1 MYPECGPRWQRGAE
15 ATRTPGLLH
24 AMQALYQLSYSP
36 AALNHSTAP
45 AAPPRQARAQPAAGS
60 PPPGAAPGGP
70 PGDSRGESGSGFW
83 PESRSKPRPESGPG
97 SGAESPRGP
106 AGAGPAPSALPA
118 PPPRPRPRRRRRRR
132 PRRTVG
138 VASFGASDTSSPSTA
153 SSSVA
158 SAGPSAGADGSRRR
172 RALWRSASSGAT
184 LTTRRYSCGVAGYP
198 YSSRMSSMISS
209 ATRPSAGR
217 VCRTREPRFAICSR
231 TDGSARD
238 APERRRR
245 RRPPERR
252 APSAPGGVA
261 ACWRPPWGVCF
272 WREPPFLGR
281 AGGSGRLSLPAPREP
296 RSCRPLRRRHGPRR
310 ARGAPTRSTPAPR
323 CGRHGRR
330 SPGNRGAPT
339 GPAGRPRGGTPS
351 RPRHQAAYRSPRR
364 SSPPGARCAPN
375 RSRSSR

>member
-45 AAPPRQARAQPAAGS
+45 AAPPRQARAQSAAGS
-60 PPPGAAPGGP
+60 PPPGAAPGEP
-70 PGDSRGESGSGFW
+70 PGDARGESGSGFW

-138 VASFGASDTSSPSTA
+138 VASFGASDASSPSTA

-217 VCRTREPRFAICSR
+217 VCRTRGRFAICSR

-252 APSAPGGVA
+252 APSAPGGVVV
-261 ACWRPPWGVCF
+261 WRPPCGVCF
-272 WREPPFLGR
+272 WREPPFLDR
-281 AGGSGRLSLPAPREP
+281 AGGSGAPSVPGVAALGAPSLPAGRRAPP
-296 RSCRPLRRRHGPRR
+296 RRRLPRDIR
-310 ARGAPTRSTPAPR
+310 PHALPPAISSCPEGTPILPSSPTSTRSASR
-323 CGRHGRR
+323 QRR
-330 SPGNRGAPT
+330 SN
-339 GPAGRPRGGTPS
+339 S
-351 RPRHQAAYRSPRR
+351 
-364 SSPPGARCAPN
+364 
-375 RSRSSR
+375 